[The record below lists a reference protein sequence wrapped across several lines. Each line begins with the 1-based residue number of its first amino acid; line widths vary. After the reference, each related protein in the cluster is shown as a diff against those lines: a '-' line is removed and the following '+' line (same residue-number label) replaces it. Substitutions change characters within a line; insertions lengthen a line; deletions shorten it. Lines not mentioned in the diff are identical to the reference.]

1 MRHARFSM
9 AQVHVN
15 GIELPLMRAD
25 LVVVRRDETE
35 ALDWELVATSM
46 PTTAIAQAPCRLVMA
61 VLEDG
66 RLLTG
71 DAVVVRS
78 DEQRHVFRGAGELEG
93 LTPSDG
99 LDPSG

>member
-1 MRHARFSM
+1 MRHARLSM

-35 ALDWELVATSM
+35 ALDWELVATSV

-78 DEQRHVFRGAGELEG
+78 DEQRHVFRGAGDLEG
-93 LTPSDG
+93 LTTDDG
-99 LDPSG
+99 LEP